1 MAELRKKP
9 EVDYESYSELI
20 QKLINTVIHHYEFQ
34 YKTQGMKNIVMMNKL
49 DIARKIYEQMMQHFY
64 VGSGLINEEVVDV
77 CNRNIAPHYTSRK
90 ELDLHD
96 TFEAKEIGSIL
107 FTGIKYGVHDR
118 AKFDSKPERDFAAI
132 LEYEGNAG
140 NVIQWLRPAPME
152 FNITYNRGKRYEPD
166 FVVETKDVIY
176 LVEIKGED
184 KLYDPDVIAKKE
196 RSKKYCETVTAW
208 NTANGYK
215 PWKHLF
221 IPSMSVKVTSTLA
234 ALAAVFVV
242 E

>member
-1 MAELRKKP
+1 M
-9 EVDYESYSELI
+9 
-20 QKLINTVIHHYEFQ
+20 
-34 YKTQGMKNIVMMNKL
+34 
-49 DIARKIYEQMMQHFY
+49 
-64 VGSGLINEEVVDV
+64 
-77 CNRNIAPHYTSRK
+77 
-90 ELDLHD
+90 
-96 TFEAKEIGSIL
+96 
-107 FTGIKYGVHDR
+107 
-118 AKFDSKPERDFAAI
+118 
-132 LEYEGNAG
+132 
-140 NVIQWLRPAPME
+140 
-152 FNITYNRGKRYEPD
+152 
-166 FVVETKDVIY
+166 IY